1 MTFTNPETPDIKHI
15 SMLGAQEAKM
25 ATGQTSQAL
34 TAKANQG
41 RG

>member
-25 ATGQTSQAL
+25 AAGHTSRAL
-34 TAKANQG
+34 AAKANQG